1 MTAKVGAV
9 PSSCACPRCCSPP
22 EIVRRRPGP
31 TGSLPP
37 RRRILVVDDNRDAA
51 NSLAELLT
59 IMGNETKT
67 AYDGLEALAV
77 AAVFRPDVTLLDPP
91 AT

>member
-1 MTAKVGAV
+1 M
-9 PSSCACPRCCSPP
+9 
-22 EIVRRRPGP
+22 
-31 TGSLPP
+31 
-37 RRRILVVDDNRDAA
+37 VDDNRDAA